1 MKRTGAGVLI
11 IAAVLGVA
19 AGFLADQVL
28 TSSGSPTFTPAVT
41 LPILLV
47 LLGVVVIA
55 LAIPIRR
62 ATHGTA
68 SRKVDPFRAVRIAM
82 LAKASSIVGAAIGGL
97 GAGLWIFLSTRPVT
111 PSLGSLGTV
120 IATTV
125 CGALLVAA
133 GLIAEHLCTIRKDDD
148 DEQPGGDD
156 PGLEPRIH
164 GH

>member
-1 MKRTGAGVLI
+1 MKRTSAGVLI

-19 AGFLADQVL
+19 AGFLVDQLL
-28 TSSGSPTFTPAVT
+28 TSAGSPTFTPAVT

-55 LAIPIRR
+55 LAVPIRR

-68 SRKVDPFRAVRIAM
+68 KTTVDPFRAVRIAM

-133 GLIAEHLCTIRKDDD
+133 GLVAEHLCTIRKDDD
-148 DEQPGGDD
+148 DEQPGEDS
-156 PGLEPRIH
+156 GLEPRIH
-164 GH
+164 DH